1 MKVLFIARYRDA
13 TMNRKVELLAHQPDL
28 TIWHICPQRW
38 QDEFVQ
44 VEQTGTTGESFRR
57 IAVPMIGRA
66 GDPHRALY
74 RTLSFRMNRVRP
86 DIIHAEEEPD
96 SLVALQIALARRVAA
111 PGSKLLLY
119 TWQTMNRPK
128 RWYVH
133 WVLQMTLR
141 VSDAILCAAREAV
154 DVLRQEG
161 YTKHVRVLPSI
172 GVDTG
177 TLVPCQRPVRDRQVF
192 AVGYVGRP
200 VPEKGIDLLISA
212 LAQLKQSGGPGE
224 KSVRTPEL
232 RTVGGESDR
241 YRLETQVKRCGLT
254 EHVQFVAPMRP
265 AQVAQYLCQLD
276 VLVLPSRSTPV
287 WKEQF
292 GRVLVEAMACK
303 VPVIGSDSG
312 AIPEVIADAGLVFPE
327 GNVVALATSLRRLVE
342 SPDLCDDLA
351 ERGYARVM
359 HLCTPEHIARQTVD
373 FYRQIITYQ

>member
-1 MKVLFIARYRDA
+1 M
-13 TMNRKVELLAHQPDL
+13 
-28 TIWHICPQRW
+28 
-38 QDEFVQ
+38 
-44 VEQTGTTGESFRR
+44 
-57 IAVPMIGRA
+57 
-66 GDPHRALY
+66 
-74 RTLSFRMNRVRP
+74 
-86 DIIHAEEEPD
+86 
-96 SLVALQIALARRVAA
+96 
-111 PGSKLLLY
+111 
-119 TWQTMNRPK
+119 
-128 RWYVH
+128 
-133 WVLQMTLR
+133 
-141 VSDAILCAAREAV
+141 
-154 DVLRQEG
+154 LRQEG
-161 YTKHVRVLPSI
+161 YMKHVRVLPSI

-177 TLVPCQRPVRDRQVF
+177 TFVPCQRPVRDRRAFV
-192 AVGYVGRP
+192 VGYVGRL

-212 LAQLKQSGGPGE
+212 LSQLKRSGEAGGKSGGP
-224 KSVRTPEL
+224 PEL
-232 RTVGGESDR
+232 RIVGGGPDR
-241 YRLETQVKRCGLT
+241 YRLETLVKRCGLT

-351 ERGYARVM
+351 ERGYTRVM
-359 HLCTPEHIARQTVD
+359 HLYTPEHIAQQTVD